1 MSVCKLI
8 INEDRVGAIFVL
20 EPLLHAL
27 DLVVG
32 NLEAGP
38 AIPLEARGLAE
49 TAEASDKST

>member
-1 MSVCKLI
+1 MPVRKLI

-20 EPLLHAL
+20 EPLLHAV

-38 AIPLEARGLAE
+38 TIPLEARGLAE
-49 TAEASDKST
+49 TAEAGDKST